1 MLIDLSEED
10 VLVKNEDGFGVI
22 INNIREDNVKMINFI
37 LEIVKDFK
45 FVNF

>member
-10 VLVKNEDGFGVI
+10 VVLNNEDGFGVI
-22 INNIREDNVKMINFI
+22 IINILEDNVKMINFI

>member
-1 MLIDLSEED
+1 MIDLSEEE

-37 LEIVKDFK
+37 LEIVLDFK